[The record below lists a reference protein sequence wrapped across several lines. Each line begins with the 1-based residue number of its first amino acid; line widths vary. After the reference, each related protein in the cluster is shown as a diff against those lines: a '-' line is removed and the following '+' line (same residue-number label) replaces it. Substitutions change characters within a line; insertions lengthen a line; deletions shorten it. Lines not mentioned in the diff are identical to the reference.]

1 MLTPKPR
8 SWPKLERPLG
18 AQRWVGGQAE
28 QCGMQQACA
37 GQQTAAPG
45 EDSRTPCFSFLFP

>member
-8 SWPKLERPLG
+8 SWPKLERLLG
-18 AQRWVGGQAE
+18 VQWWVGGQAE
-28 QCGMQQACA
+28 QCGMQQASA